1 MRLLDLVDLPGVDIR
16 LRVPGAEEKL
26 SRPIAWCAPT
36 EHMDPTPFLSVN
48 ALVLTSGMG
57 LNVRDFRIWDA
68 YVERLAAV
76 PVAGLVFGTGTAHS
90 ELPEGLLKAS
100 EAHGLPLFELP
111 PGVPFVLVM
120 RQVEQT
126 LAAERYDEL
135 RRGWDLADECTRLA
149 AQGRSLVSVLER
161 VADSTQARVA
171 VADRGGFELIS
182 AGEAPPG
189 APRST
194 LRLPSGEAHSFLLQ
208 VQGVES
214 SVLLQP
220 LLGPA
225 AAVLAVQLS
234 YTLGSRTPLHSR
246 EAARFMDALYDEQSV
261 PDGTLERLA
270 TEAGF
275 KPQEPWGALL
285 VEAAE
290 ATDRFHLRALAWRA
304 RVCLEETFD
313 TVRFMEEPS
322 MTTLLVQGP
331 TDQASLLD
339 QARALFADTPELS
352 VVLADAGSLDELP
365 LSLKLARRRLGTA
378 GIRAAPAADLAAVV
392 QGLPGAGLAALARK
406 TLAPLDA
413 SDPTGALQRT
423 LSSYL
428 RNAANSR
435 AICDEL
441 FIHRNTLAYRLR
453 RIEELLQMS
462 LSDGEVRTTCMLALR
477 ILGRD

>member
-1 MRLLDLVDLPGVDIR
+1 
-16 LRVPGAEEKL
+16 
-26 SRPIAWCAPT
+26 
-36 EHMDPTPFLSVN
+36 
-48 ALVLTSGMG
+48 
-57 LNVRDFRIWDA
+57 
-68 YVERLAAV
+68 
-76 PVAGLVFGTGTAHS
+76 
-90 ELPEGLLKAS
+90 
-100 EAHGLPLFELP
+100 
-111 PGVPFVLVM
+111 
-120 RQVEQT
+120 
-126 LAAERYDEL
+126 
-135 RRGWDLADECTRLA
+135 
-149 AQGRSLVSVLER
+149 
-161 VADSTQARVA
+161 
-171 VADRGGFELIS
+171 
-182 AGEAPPG
+182 
-189 APRST
+189 
-194 LRLPSGEAHSFLLQ
+194 
-208 VQGVES
+208 
-214 SVLLQP
+214 
-220 LLGPA
+220 
-225 AAVLAVQLS
+225 
-234 YTLGSRTPLHSR
+234 
-246 EAARFMDALYDEQSV
+246 
-261 PDGTLERLA
+261 
-270 TEAGF
+270 
-275 KPQEPWGALL
+275 
-285 VEAAE
+285 
-290 ATDRFHLRALAWRA
+290 
-304 RVCLEETFD
+304 
-313 TVRFMEEPS
+313 

-435 AICDEL
+435 AVCDEL